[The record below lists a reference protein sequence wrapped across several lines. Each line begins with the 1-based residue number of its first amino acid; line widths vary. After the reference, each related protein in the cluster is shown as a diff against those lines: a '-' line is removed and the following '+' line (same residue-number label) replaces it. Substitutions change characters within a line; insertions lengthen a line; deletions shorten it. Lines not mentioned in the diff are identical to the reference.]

1 MSFGRLEPVR
11 QKIHH
16 FATRFHL
23 ILVSYAPSPPSTL
36 QEDNYGNTPIMMGVR
51 YGTSDVLM
59 VMLNSRH
66 DTFNA
71 LKRQA
76 GRIEQ

>member
-1 MSFGRLEPVR
+1 MNINKLSYLFYS
-11 QKIHH
+11 I
-16 FATRFHL
+16 L
-23 ILVSYAPSPPSTL
+23 ILVSSAPLPPSTL

-66 DTFNA
+66 DTFDA

-76 GRIEQ
+76 DRIEVTV

>member
-1 MSFGRLEPVR
+1 
-11 QKIHH
+11 
-16 FATRFHL
+16 
-23 ILVSYAPSPPSTL
+23 
-36 QEDNYGNTPIMMGVR
+36 MMGVR

-59 VMLNSRH
+59 VMLNSRQ

-76 GRIEQ
+76 DRMEEAV